1 MSTLWNI
8 KFYSSRGVST
18 RAVKSKGLGGGG
30 SYRSPGF
37 GDCTIN
43 VQATIEISVSEF
55 QSHVRTP
62 LRTEIQTENQTA
74 TTNC

>member
-1 MSTLWNI
+1 M
-8 KFYSSRGVST
+8 
-18 RAVKSKGLGGGG
+18 GGG

-43 VQATIEISVSEF
+43 VQATIEISVPEF